1 MAPNL
6 LVIFASAFIP
16 FILAFAWFHPKLF
29 GGNTWQ
35 TIANLTEEQNNR
47 PVKPIQLV
55 LSIVLNFLIAM
66 ALFGMVIHSSA
77 VVGMLGGDVELLK
90 TDVVKAFMDEYG
102 QTHLHF
108 GHGVLHGG
116 IAAVFTVFPILGYAT
131 IFERKSFKYFWVNA
145 LFWFISMMLMGG
157 IICQWGW
164 QVIA

>member
-1 MAPNL
+1 
-6 LVIFASAFIP
+6 
-16 FILAFAWFHPKLF
+16 
-29 GGNTWQ
+29 
-35 TIANLTEEQNNR
+35 
-47 PVKPIQLV
+47 
-55 LSIVLNFLIAM
+55 
-66 ALFGMVIHSSA
+66 
-77 VVGMLGGDVELLK
+77 
-90 TDVVKAFMDEYG
+90 MDEYG